1 MVQVR
6 ALIERVAHSQAPIF
20 ITGETGTGKEVA
32 ARQIHALS
40 PRAAGP
46 FIAVNCGAIPENLME
61 SEFFGYRK
69 GAFTGADGERDG
81 FFQAA
86 RGGTLFLDEVADL
99 PLPMQVKLLRAIQE
113 KRVRRVGDTVEEPVD
128 LRVISA
134 SHQDLRNLV
143 ATGRFRHDLFYRLNV
158 IALRMPALRDRLDDL
173 PELARHILAR
183 LAAANRVPVPELGPA
198 ALAAL
203 RRYDYPG
210 NVRELENI
218 LERGLALADDGAITP
233 EALNLVPVS
242 QADTGHPADVDD
254 GLQAMLDRVETRA
267 IRDALDRTGGN
278 KTAAARLLGITFR
291 SLRYRLE
298 RLGLE
303 S

>member
-1 MVQVR
+1 MKPGYLADVVVLSGDIEATSPDNI
-6 ALIERVAHSQAPIF
+6 AL
-20 ITGETGTGKEVA
+20 
-32 ARQIHALS
+32 LS
-40 PRAAGP
+40 PVLTICDGRVTFEVLLAH
-46 FIAVNCGAIPENLME
+46 
-61 SEFFGYRK
+61 FG
-69 GAFTGADGERDG
+69 E
-81 FFQAA
+81 
-86 RGGTLFLDEVADL
+86 L
-99 PLPMQVKLLRAIQE
+99 
-113 KRVRRVGDTVEEPVD
+113 
-128 LRVISA
+128 
-134 SHQDLRNLV
+134 H
-143 ATGRFRHDLFYRLNV
+143 
-158 IALRMPALRDRLDDL
+158 PALRDRLDDL